1 MDDMLP
7 MDNKHKFLEMMFLLL
22 ATWWQQGQRKGGGCH
37 RCRKS
42 TFFSLS
48 SFSSSVSLRLLC
60 SPNDNDNDDEVSRER
75 YSKKITFDL
84 FSHLINT
91 IRISSSPNTYLYERN
106 RCFYTRKRY
115 FLYFPADQIDEIR
128 ISCSAPDQLTRQQVR
143 VPLSG
148 RTGTTPPAA
157 TGLQSVDNFHRGR
170 SCTFRISIRKLC
182 ICVFRICA
190 SEVEVGGNKAVWMWG
205 LGWDDR
211 PRGGQDVRIFGRRP
225 LHHPRIPCASSP
237 GINNAQE
244 MYFAEFPK
252 SYFFKL

>member
-1 MDDMLP
+1 MEKWAENDTAK
-7 MDNKHKFLEMMFLLL
+7 NSLLI
-22 ATWWQQGQRKGGGCH
+22 
-37 RCRKS
+37 
-42 TFFSLS
+42 F
-48 SFSSSVSLRLLC
+48 
-60 SPNDNDNDDEVSRER
+60 
-75 YSKKITFDL
+75 
-84 FSHLINT
+84 
-91 IRISSSPNTYLYERN
+91 SSSPNTSN
-106 RCFYTRKRY
+106 RY
-115 FLYFPADQIDEIR
+115 FLYFPADQINAICF
-128 ISCSAPDQLTRQQVR
+128 SCSAPDQLTPQQVR
-143 VPLSG
+143 VALSG

-170 SCTFRISIRKLC
+170 SCIFRISIRKLC

-190 SEVEVGGNKAVWMWG
+190 SEEEVGGNKAVWMWG

>member
-1 MDDMLP
+1 MLREKHFSVDPCSRGDGRYVADGQQAQVLGDDVLAVGDMMTTGAKKGWRLP
-7 MDNKHKFLEMMFLLL
+7 VLQEKHFLFSFLSLL
-22 ATWWQQGQRKGGGCH
+22 
-37 RCRKS
+37 
-42 TFFSLS
+42 
-48 SFSSSVSLRLLC
+48 VSLRLVC

-106 RCFYTRKRY
+106 RYFYTRKRY
-115 FLYFPADQIDEIR
+115 FLYFPADQINEIR
-128 ISCSAPDQLTRQQVR
+128 ISCSAPDQLTPQQVR
-143 VPLSG
+143 VALSG

-190 SEVEVGGNKAVWMWG
+190 SEEEVGGNKAVWM
-205 LGWDDR
+205 
-211 PRGGQDVRIFGRRP
+211 
-225 LHHPRIPCASSP
+225 
-237 GINNAQE
+237 
-244 MYFAEFPK
+244 
-252 SYFFKL
+252 